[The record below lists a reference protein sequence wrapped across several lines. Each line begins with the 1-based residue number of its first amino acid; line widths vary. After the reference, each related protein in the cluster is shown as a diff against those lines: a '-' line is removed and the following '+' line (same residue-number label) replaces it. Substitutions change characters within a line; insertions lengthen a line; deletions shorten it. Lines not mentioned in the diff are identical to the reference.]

1 MSVKNP
7 LPAQENGLEIK
18 HYRAGFSLFLI
29 SQGVVFLVLIAVRY
43 LIAGS
48 TVGPYSQWLGAA
60 VTVVILWSAIQA
72 KRANLA
78 ADQGNHEA
86 ILKRLHGAFWL
97 GVLAFLLVVLTWV
110 GVRAG
115 GYPVKMPS
123 LEVFWVAT
131 GFWLVYVLLGLFV
144 LFAARSRGMRVG
156 YSPASHWDLEAS
168 SRFWSLVALG
178 WVALWIAFFLI

>member
-1 MSVKNP
+1 MSVKSP
-7 LPAQENGLEIK
+7 VAAQENGLEIK

-29 SQGVVFLVLIAVRY
+29 SQAVVFMVLIAVRY

-48 TVGPYSQWLGAA
+48 KVGPYSQWLGAA
-60 VTVVILWSAIQA
+60 VTVVMLWSAIQA

-78 ADQGNHEA
+78 ADKGDHEA
-86 ILKRLHGAFWL
+86 ILKRLQGAFWL

-115 GYPVKMPS
+115 GYPIKLPS

-144 LFAARSRGMRVG
+144 LFAARSRGIRVG
-156 YSPASHWDLEAS
+156 YVPESHWDLEAS

-178 WVALWIAFFLI
+178 WVALWVAFFLI